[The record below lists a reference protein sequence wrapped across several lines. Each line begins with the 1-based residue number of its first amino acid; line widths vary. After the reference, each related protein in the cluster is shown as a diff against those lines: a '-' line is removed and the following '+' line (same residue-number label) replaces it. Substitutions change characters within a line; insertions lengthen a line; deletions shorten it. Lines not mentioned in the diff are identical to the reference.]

1 MKEYL
6 SSPEVLD
13 ASELYTA
20 ETIIYKSGLAEA
32 KDNNEPIFFGRDIN
46 GVPYVTDGNHR
57 AYDAWENGGQLMGQ
71 QISRG
76 KFDVTKDSDFRHISQ
91 LRVV

>member
-1 MKEYL
+1 
-6 SSPEVLD
+6 
-13 ASELYTA
+13 
-20 ETIIYKSGLAEA
+20 
-32 KDNNEPIFFGRDIN
+32 
-46 GVPYVTDGNHR
+46 VPYVTDGNHR